1 MNKPQFLAE
10 LNQYLTFFTPDER
23 TAIMA
28 SYSQR
33 FDEAGEEGE
42 AALFAELGTPMRVA
56 IDLKRRQEAGD
67 DFSDLFGEA
76 PAAAPDYSVET
87 ETEQT
92 LAQDELPPEASQEP
106 SDDAPAETDE
116 TAETADEA
124 AAPTDADEA
133 AAMQAPAEPLP
144 AEPAPAEPLPA
155 VSPAPAKLSA
165 GRIIGGVL
173 LTIITVAVAICIA
186 VAGALSLTAAGYFI
200 MAGFRSLLTLTD
212 ALFLFAGGLVLGGLG
227 LLVVWFAVWAAVSI
241 VTKLF
246 RAPGSVKVGSAEDVS
261 AAPVEQAD
269 KERDTK

>member
-33 FDEAGEEGE
+33 FDEAGEAGE
-42 AALFAELGTPMRVA
+42 AALLAELRTPMRVA

-67 DFSDLFGEA
+67 DFSDLFGATAE
-76 PAAAPDYSVET
+76 APDYSVET
-87 ETEQT
+87 ETEQS
-92 LAQDELPPEASQEP
+92 LAQETLPPEASQEP
-106 SDDAPAETDE
+106 GDDAPAESVDGE
-116 TAETADEA
+116 AEADEA
-124 AAPTDADEA
+124 PAPTDAEEA
-133 AAMQAPAEPLP
+133 AAMETSVPETPAEPEAAPPLS
-144 AEPAPAEPLPA
+144 PAPAPF
-155 VSPAPAKLSA
+155 SAPAKLSA

-173 LTIITVAVAICIA
+173 LTIVTAAVAICLA

-227 LLVVWFAVWAAVSI
+227 LLVVWFALWAAISI
-241 VTKLF
+241 VKKLF
-246 RAPGSVKVGSAEDVS
+246 SVPESAET
-261 AAPVEQAD
+261 AAAGVKAAAFASD
-269 KERDTK
+269 KERDAK